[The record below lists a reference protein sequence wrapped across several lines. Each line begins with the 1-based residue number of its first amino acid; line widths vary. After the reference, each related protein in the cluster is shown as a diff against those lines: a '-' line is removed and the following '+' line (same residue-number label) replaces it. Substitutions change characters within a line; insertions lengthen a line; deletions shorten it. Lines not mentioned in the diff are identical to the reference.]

1 MWSTNVVKKRNYLSI
16 TVLDFQLV
24 SFLDSIQE
32 VKKLK
37 NTLETFFSDTKTS
50 LSSDKLINIAGTFP
64 QLKQND
70 NFIKLIEQL
79 QSLEHKE
86 IVLMSE
92 SDNNTSKLSQ
102 LINQKQQID
111 TEITKIINKLDE
123 YETKISGLKSGKTDV
138 LNQIRNHI
146 RPLCT

>member
-92 SDNNTSKLSQ
+92 SDNNTSKLS
-102 LINQKQQID
+102 
-111 TEITKIINKLDE
+111 
-123 YETKISGLKSGKTDV
+123 
-138 LNQIRNHI
+138 
-146 RPLCT
+146 